1 MRFTERSRDSS
12 CASNQLRA
20 GVAALAAQ
28 PDGQETLFPLGA
40 LVLGEALKPAEL
52 SCHLAL
58 CPEV

>member
-1 MRFTERSRDSS
+1 M
-12 CASNQLRA
+12 RA